1 MRGGYTSSR
10 KTLTLTDYSPVAS
23 VPHASALRCL
33 APGRNCWRVEEARRA
48 TLLIDAAAYF
58 AVLRRV
64 MAAARESIFV
74 IGWDID
80 SRIPLHSEGDDD
92 GLPLGLGAFLN
103 ALAARRRD
111 LNVYVLDWD
120 FAMLYALDREFLPIY
135 SLGWRTHR
143 RLHFYMDDCHPPAG
157 SHHQKIVVVDDAI
170 AFIGGIDLTKGRWDT
185 PAHEPANRLRR
196 NPDGEPY
203 PPFHDTQM
211 MIEGDVAKAIGEL
224 ARERWRRAT
233 GQSPRPASALSA
245 AGIWPEGVAPDF
257 EGVRVGIAR
266 TEPAYDGREA
276 VCEIR
281 ELFLDCIAVAK
292 RSIYIENQY
301 FTSAAVAEA
310 IARRLSEP
318 DGPEIVVVSRY
329 RGSGWLE
336 QNTMY
341 VLRARLIR
349 QLAEAEGADRLRF
362 YYPHQAGLGDD
373 CISLHTKLMVV
384 DDSILRVGSANVN
397 NRSMGVDTECDVLIE
412 AAGDGDMAAITRVRD
427 TLLAEHLGVTVKDV
441 VEAIGRE
448 GSLIRGIESLR
459 GGSRSLEPI
468 PGDLAPEVDALV
480 PNSATI
486 DPERP
491 VDPEQ
496 LVEGIVPRQE
506 RPRAGRRIVAVT
518 LLLLLIGALAV
529 AWRWG
534 PLSDWIGPSRLQAL
548 ALAIER
554 APATPVWVVLAY
566 IVASLT
572 AVPITLVVVATAFA
586 FGPWVAVAYALAGSV
601 VGAAVTFCLGRMLGR
616 GTVRRLAGARLNEL
630 SRRLGRRGVAA
641 VLVFRLVPV
650 APFTVVNLV
659 AGASHL
665 RMRDFLVG
673 TALGMAPGVI
683 AVSVFTDRLVAAL
696 SDPSPSQIV
705 ALIAVLLVIGLGA
718 LAIRR
723 WLARRAR
730 STRDAGAGA

>member
-1 MRGGYTSSR
+1 MNESNDHKPPSH
-10 KTLTLTDYSPVAS
+10 L
-23 VPHASALRCL
+23 L
-33 APGRNCWRVEEARRA
+33 APGKNCWRVERARRA
-48 TLLIDAAAYF
+48 KLLIDAAAYF
-58 AVLRRV
+58 AALRCV

-80 SRIPLHSEGDDD
+80 SRIPLHSTGDDD
-92 GLPLGLGAFLN
+92 GLPLALGAFLN
-103 ALAARRRD
+103 ALAARHRG
-111 LNVYVLDWD
+111 LNIYVLDWD

-135 SLGWRTHR
+135 SLGWRTHH
-143 RLHFYMDDCHPPAG
+143 RLHFHMDDRHPPGG

-170 AFIGGIDLTKGRWDT
+170 AFTGGIDLTKGRWDT

-196 NPDGEPY
+196 NPEGEPY
-203 PPFHDTQM
+203 PPFHDAQM
-211 MIEGDVAKAIGEL
+211 MIEGEAAAAIGEL

-233 GQSPRPASALSA
+233 GQALRGASASRM
-245 AGIWPEGVAPDF
+245 AGIWPEGVAPDL
-257 EGVRVGIAR
+257 EKVSVGIAR

-276 VCEIR
+276 VCEVR
-281 ELFLDCIAVAK
+281 QLFLDCIAAATN
-292 RSIYIENQY
+292 SIYIENQY
-301 FTSAAVAEA
+301 FTSPAFADA

-318 DGPEIVVVSRY
+318 DGPEVVVVSRY

-349 QLAEAEGADRLRF
+349 QLAATEGADRLRF

-384 DDSILRVGSANVN
+384 DDRILRIGSANLN

-412 AAGDGDMAAITRVRD
+412 AATEDDASAITRTRD
-427 TLLAEHLGVTVKDV
+427 TLLAEHLGVTAKDV
-441 VEAIGRE
+441 AEAIGRE

-468 PGDLAPEVDALV
+468 PSDLEPELDALV
-480 PNSATI
+480 PDSATI

-491 VDPEQ
+491 VDPDQ
-496 LVEGIVPRQE
+496 LVDGIVPRQE
-506 RPRAGRRIVAVT
+506 SPQAGGRLLAVT
-518 LLLLLIGALAV
+518 LLLLLTGALAV

-534 PLSDWIGPSRLQAL
+534 PLGDWISASRLQAL

-554 APATPVWVVLAY
+554 APATPVWVILAY

-572 AVPITLVVVATAFA
+572 AFPITLVVVATAFA
-586 FGPWVAVAYALAGSV
+586 FGPWVAVGYALAGSV
-601 VGAAVTFCLGRMLGR
+601 VGAAVTFWLGRRLGR
-616 GTVRRLAGARLNEL
+616 GAVRRFAGSRLNEL
-630 SRRLGRRGVAA
+630 SRRLGQRGVAA

-665 RMRDFLVG
+665 RVRDFLLG
-673 TALGMAPGVI
+673 TAAGMAPGVI
-683 AVSVFTDRLVAAL
+683 AASVFTDRLVAAL
-696 SDPSPSQIV
+696 SDPSPSQIL
-705 ALIAVLLVIGLGA
+705 ALVAVLLVIGLGA
-718 LAIRR
+718 FAIRR
-723 WLARRAR
+723 WLARRAH
-730 STRDAGAGA
+730 STRDTDADA

>member
-1 MRGGYTSSR
+1 
-10 KTLTLTDYSPVAS
+10 
-23 VPHASALRCL
+23 
-33 APGRNCWRVEEARRA
+33 
-48 TLLIDAAAYF
+48 
-58 AVLRRV
+58 

-80 SRIPLHSEGDDD
+80 SRVPLHYEGDDD
-92 GLPLGLGAFLN
+92 GLPLALGSFLD

-120 FAMLYALDREFLPIY
+120 FAMVYALDRELLPIY
-135 SLGWRTHR
+135 SLGWRTHH
-143 RLHFYMDDCHPPAG
+143 RLHFHMDDCHPPGG

-170 AFIGGIDLTKGRWDT
+170 AFTGGIDLTKSRWDT

-233 GQSPRPASALSA
+233 GRSPVPGSGSPAS
-245 AGIWPEGVAPDF
+245 IWPEGIAPDF
-257 EGVRVGIAR
+257 ENTGMGVAR

-281 ELFLDCIAVAK
+281 QLFLDCIAAAK

-301 FTSAAVAEA
+301 FTSAVIAEA

-318 DGPEIVVVSRY
+318 EGPEVVVVSRY
-329 RGSGWLE
+329 QGSGWLE

-349 QLAEAEGADRLRF
+349 QLAKTEGADRLRF
-362 YYPHQAGLGDD
+362 FYPHQTGLGEH
-373 CISLHTKLMVV
+373 CIALHSKLMTV
-384 DDSILRVGSANVN
+384 DDRILRVGSANVN

-412 AAGDGDMAAITRVRD
+412 AAGEDDRAAIVRARD
-427 TLLAEHLGVTVKDV
+427 TLLAEHLGVTAKEVA
-441 VEAIGRE
+441 EAIGRE
-448 GSLIRGIESLR
+448 GSLIRGIDSLR

-468 PGDLAPEVDALV
+468 PGDLEPELDALV

-491 VDPEQ
+491 VDPDR
-496 LVEGIVPRQE
+496 LVDGIVPRQE
-506 RPRAGRRIVAVT
+506 RPQAGRRIVAVT
-518 LLLLLIGALAV
+518 LILLLIGALAV

-534 PLSDWIGPSRLQAL
+534 PLGDWISPSRLQAL
-548 ALAIER
+548 ALAIES
-554 APATPVWVVLAY
+554 APATPVWVILAY
-566 IVASLT
+566 IIASLT

-586 FGPWVAVAYALAGSV
+586 FGPGVAVGYAIAGSI

-616 GTVRRLAGARLNEL
+616 ATVRRLAGSRLNEL
-630 SRRLGRRGVAA
+630 SRRLGRRGVFA

-683 AVSVFTDRLVAAL
+683 AVNVFTDRLVAAL
-696 SDPSPSQIV
+696 SDPAPSQIV
-705 ALIAVLLVIGLGA
+705 ALIAVLLVIGFGA

-730 STRDAGAGA
+730 ATHDAGADT